1 METAVTV
8 PNPARSRLAP
18 LPKKGSSTVT
28 HSYAAEAPVSII
40 TSSPSAPSTSAQ
52 SSALPLAPPMPVAA
66 PAPLQPASFSH
77 APSPAPAPPPCYSQG
92 AWRSLTTNSCR
103 RSPPHT
109 WSKEASLSKK
119 VSSSHPFVLLFIH
132 PCNHGVNSGAFQLP
146 LSHLPFIK
154 SSLKPFLAYHPSI
167 PTWLASARLAAN
179 SIITFSPVHLLPP
192 WRRQPLMTL
201 WVLIHLLLPPMVD
214 QTCLGY
220 LRIMKSPFSLRW
232 WTTALTSLSPLKTLI
247 DCLRP
252 KFRDLKTN
260 YFHSLFHLQ
269 PGLPLLSLSNTFMN
283 NLTPTLPH
291 NRRTESSMPL
301 LPSLWALQTIR
312 TPDMLSTPI

>member
-1 METAVTV
+1 M
-8 PNPARSRLAP
+8 
-18 LPKKGSSTVT
+18 
-28 HSYAAEAPVSII
+28 
-40 TSSPSAPSTSAQ
+40 
-52 SSALPLAPPMPVAA
+52 
-66 PAPLQPASFSH
+66 
-77 APSPAPAPPPCYSQG
+77 
-92 AWRSLTTNSCR
+92 
-103 RSPPHT
+103 
-109 WSKEASLSKK
+109 
-119 VSSSHPFVLLFIH
+119 SSSHPFVLLFIH
-132 PCNHGVNSGAFQLP
+132 PCSHGVNSGAFQLP

-154 SSLKPFLAYHPSI
+154 SLLKPFLAYHPST
-167 PTWLASARLAAN
+167 PTWPASARPAAT

-214 QTCLGY
+214 QTCLAY

-232 WTTALTSLSPLKTLI
+232 WTTALTSLSPLMTLI

-269 PGLPLLSLSNTFMN
+269 PGLPLLSSSNTFMN

-301 LPSLWALQTIR
+301 LPSLWAPQTIR